1 MKTQKLFWIPRV
13 LAIVFIVFLTLFGL
27 DAFSENAP
35 FLAKL
40 GGFFL
45 HSIPSLILLL
55 MLFISWK
62 KPLIGG
68 TLFILFSIAFTLYF
82 RTYRFPSTFLLLTF
96 PFLLVGILFVVLD
109 LISKK
114 GGTAA

>member
-1 MKTQKLFWIPRV
+1 MKTRKLIWIPRV

-27 DAFSENAP
+27 EPFSENAP
-35 FLAKL
+35 FLSKL

-55 MLFISWK
+55 ILFISWK
-62 KPLIGG
+62 KPLLSGF
-68 TLFILFSIAFTLYF
+68 LFILFSIAFTLYF

-96 PFLLVGILFVVLD
+96 PFLVVGILFVVLE
-109 LISKK
+109 LMAKK
-114 GGTAA
+114 SEKAA